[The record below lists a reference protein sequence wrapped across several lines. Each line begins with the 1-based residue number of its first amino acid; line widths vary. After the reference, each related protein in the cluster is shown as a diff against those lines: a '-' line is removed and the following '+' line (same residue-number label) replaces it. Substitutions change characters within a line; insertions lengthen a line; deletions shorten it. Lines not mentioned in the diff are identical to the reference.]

1 MADIHMA
8 GLGVDIVEINRIEKI
23 LARTPSFKARVFTE
37 QEREYCDKKHKPAVH
52 YAMRFAAKEA
62 VLKALGTGI
71 ANGIRLCE
79 VEVVHN
85 AKGKPSPKL
94 YGRAEQI
101 AQEQGVLEVH
111 LSLSR
116 THETAVANAV
126 AVTKDSLV
134 EKKEDKLSAKEE
146 IAAAFKELRNM
157 LDDID
162 VPTDEADEEYCD
174 TENLEDEPV
183 CDFSEQEMEISS
195 TKQEQE

>member
-85 AKGKPSPKL
+85 AKGKPSP
-94 YGRAEQI
+94 
-101 AQEQGVLEVH
+101 
-111 LSLSR
+111 
-116 THETAVANAV
+116 
-126 AVTKDSLV
+126 
-134 EKKEDKLSAKEE
+134 
-146 IAAAFKELRNM
+146 
-157 LDDID
+157 
-162 VPTDEADEEYCD
+162 
-174 TENLEDEPV
+174 
-183 CDFSEQEMEISS
+183 
-195 TKQEQE
+195 